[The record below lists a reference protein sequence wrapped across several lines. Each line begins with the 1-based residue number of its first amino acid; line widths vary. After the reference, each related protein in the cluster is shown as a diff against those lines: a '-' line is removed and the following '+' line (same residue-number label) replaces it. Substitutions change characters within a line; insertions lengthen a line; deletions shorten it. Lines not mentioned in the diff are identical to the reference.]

1 MALGIDLYIYIWKL
15 LLWTSLLK
23 GLLSKML
30 CNPPLKL
37 LRSDDSTLTWW
48 FYHKIDWLV
57 KKTVFRNVLYA
68 TKKYGNLLYAT
79 KKNALETFSC
89 KRQIFF

>member
-1 MALGIDLYIYIWKL
+1 MALGIDLYIYTFENFCCGLVCWKVY
-15 LLWTSLLK
+15 
-23 GLLSKML
+23 
-30 CNPPLKL
+30 CP
-37 LRSDDSTLTWW
+37 RC
-48 FYHKIDWLV
+48 YHKIDWLV

-79 KKNALETFSC
+79 KKNALDTFSC